1 MKQLHWATIVAIFIM
16 LDVNISCKR
25 EMFDQD
31 KYEAIVDSISPVD
44 SVDANHTWILTK
56 SETLLIQAPDSGEVQ
71 RVKILTANPRETG
84 SAEVLGEAWASAGE
98 RFSMTF
104 TYPSTMKKLYAA
116 LVDDEEKYSIVQFNP
131 DTESSIYFNDL
142 IVDHEKLSYD
152 PQPLLY
158 TYGYEEEYPA
168 PGDYD
173 YNDVVL
179 RISQERSGEREMRI
193 NVQLAAVGAINQIA
207 AAIRL
212 VGFKYSDIESVTTVD
227 SLSFNRTNGQDFPDQ
242 MKTVIPQDKTSFYES
257 FLSEGMNHEAVINLF
272 GDAHWATGDILEENF
287 GSMKRKKYNVSNTAS
302 ADKPMLVPRSITYVV
317 TFRSSANL
325 NNLSM
330 DQVDPFILRM
340 YNGGVFEVHQ
350 YAFQLAPVLYDYS
363 PSTIKNLPWGLCVP
377 KGDFHWP
384 VEGQNIGFIMKEVH
398 TYGAYQ
404 TTGHSFGEWAMDRTR
419 ALDWYNYPKG
429 GLVFLF

>member
-131 DTESSIYFNDL
+131 DAESLIYFYDL

-242 MKTVIPQDKTSFYES
+242 MKTVVPKNKSSFYDS
-257 FLSEGMNHEAVINLF
+257 FISSGRNDEAVINLF
-272 GDAHWATGDILEENF
+272 GDAHWATGDILEENH
-287 GSMKRKKYNVSNTAS
+287 GMMQRKKYNVSKS
-302 ADKPMLVPRSITYVV
+302 SDSDYMQFVPRTITYIV
-317 TFRSSANL
+317 TFKSSSDL
-325 NNLSM
+325 NDFSM
-330 DQVDPFILRM
+330 DKLDPFILEM
-340 YNGGVFEVHQ
+340 FNGGVFEVHQ
-350 YAFQLAPVLYDYS
+350 YAYRNAQIIYNYS
-363 PSTIKNLPWGLCVP
+363 YTKIKNLPWALCMP
-377 KGDFHWP
+377 KGDFRWP
-384 VEGQNIGFIMKEVH
+384 LEGVNMGFIMKEEH
-398 TYGAYQ
+398 TFGAYQ
-404 TTGHSFGEWAMDRTR
+404 TYGHSFGEWSMDRTR
-419 ALDWYNYPKG
+419 ALDWYEYPEDNQ
-429 GLVFLF
+429 VF